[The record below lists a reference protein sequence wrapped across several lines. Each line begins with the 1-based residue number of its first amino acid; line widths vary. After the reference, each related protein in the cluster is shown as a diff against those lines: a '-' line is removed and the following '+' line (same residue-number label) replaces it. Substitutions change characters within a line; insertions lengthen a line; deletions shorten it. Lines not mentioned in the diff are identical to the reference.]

1 MAIINIP
8 DKAMENGA
16 SDWYEYFKDKNTDID
31 VVETL
36 VRLSQGDTMS
46 VISAVHDLM
55 EYDRR
60 KDFRY
65 ALEKSWKFPEYYIP
79 AFIRL
84 GVKLYNYAGV
94 ETTAGNWVVETDEA
108 QEDYLVWKD

>member
-8 DKAMENGA
+8 DTEIDKGA
-16 SDWYEYFKDKNTDID
+16 YNWYEYFKEKYTAID

-36 VRLSQGDTMS
+36 VRLTQSQTMD
-46 VISAVHDLM
+46 VVGIVHELM
-55 EYDRR
+55 EQDNTNG
-60 KDFRY
+60 FRY

-84 GVKLYNYAGV
+84 GVKLYNSQGN
-94 ETTAGNWVVETDEA
+94 ETTAGNWIVETDER